1 MRGGRPALACFGAE
15 EKGKALVFFL
25 LLRER
30 RPGSRRGTTLVS
42 ARRVAELGLL
52 ALFLQF

>member
-1 MRGGRPALACFGAE
+1 LLWGWG
-15 EKGKALVFFL
+15 KGKSFGFFL

-52 ALFLQF
+52 VLFLQF